1 MCSTTDVPPKYRRGF
16 ELRKGLAAKIFM
28 IMMMTYILA
37 LIPGSMLTPAS
48 KYCPENSSPNCKRPD
63 LFAFE
68 FVNTCT
74 FLWQSFIAIRSFHFR
89 KTPFKSFP
97 QTPVGRVF
105 GFSEESE
112 IIACVSMT
120 IQLWGLVMTPLI
132 PEFSSAIMLGHHFLA
147 ALVSFVALQYQY
159 YLFYSVFYL
168 ALSEVS
174 SLPLLMMSISKYFP
188 PVPGSFHEIVN
199 DLAGPAFA
207 VTFTYYRVYLWIQ
220 MTHQLWSDGIYVLS
234 KGLSDQYRPGKNMC
248 LYLILVVCTLLSCLQ
263 LFWFTLII
271 CEVLKVLGYD
281 VPNLSPGFD

>member
-1 MCSTTDVPPKYRRGF
+1 MLKP
-16 ELRKGLAAKIFM
+16 AA
-28 IMMMTYILA
+28 
-37 LIPGSMLTPAS
+37 
-48 KYCPENSSPNCKRPD
+48 KYCPANETDCKRPD

-74 FLWQSFIAIRSFHFR
+74 FLWQSFVAIRSFHIR
-89 KTPFKSFP
+89 KTPIKLFP

-132 PEFSSAIMLGHHFLA
+132 PEFTSAIMLCHHFLA

-159 YLFYSVFYL
+159 YLYYSVFYL

-188 PVPGSFHEIVN
+188 PVPGSFHEVLN

-207 VTFTYYRVYLWIQ
+207 VTFTYYRVYLWIK
-220 MTHQLWSDGIYVLS
+220 MTRQLWSDGVYVIS
-234 KGLSDQYRPGKNMC
+234 KGLSDQYRPGKNFC
-248 LYLILVVCTLLSCLQ
+248 LYLILLVCTLLSCLQ

-271 CEVLKVLGYD
+271 REVLKVAGYD
-281 VPNLSPGFD
+281 IPDVNPGFE